1 MPSNIRVGILS
12 LLLLGVFLFNTTSV
26 YADCQDY
33 CDTKCKEIPG
43 CEGLTATLENGVCR
57 CQGITVVQD
66 RSAYQIIV
74 PVLLALVII
83 FAAFYDNITQR
94 LFYLGFVSVVAGLLF
109 LFTNLASIIFF
120 NIRDES
126 LSIIKK
132 SACSVDIWAV
142 LREMVS
148 PLDVNCMHVDF
159 LYWFCV
165 ILIIAGLVII
175 TFALYRYVNTPQKPT
190 KRSRIQH

>member
-1 MPSNIRVGILS
+1 M
-12 LLLLGVFLFNTTSV
+12 
-26 YADCQDY
+26 
-33 CDTKCKEIPG
+33 
-43 CEGLTATLENGVCR
+43 
-57 CQGITVVQD
+57 QD
-66 RSAYQIIV
+66 RSVYQIIV
-74 PVLLALVII
+74 PVILVFAII

-190 KRSRIQH
+190 KRGGIQR